1 MDGDEIAT
9 GVENLEPMSILL
21 FLATLCLNLLHLFPP
36 GLLSVTYSLVTMG
49 RTLSAQRHATVFCFV
64 SAYHLYF
71 NEINIFVAFVLRG
84 LDALTNEERITN
96 NLDAVATGLGLS
108 GATADVPSANAF
120 ARRCRVMRDELTK
133 VSLCY
138 ALVEVFSATDAMTFA
153 TRLRASD
160 QRSSSEKAASQSGG
174 KSDRSSRHS
183 HRHRDS
189 PDRRPLLE
197 PLAELEID
205 GKMVSVNYAKN
216 TFATM
221 YAFVTCLLEL
231 SCTPCL
237 SLLICFIS

>member
-1 MDGDEIAT
+1 M
-9 GVENLEPMSILL
+9 
-21 FLATLCLNLLHLFPP
+21 
-36 GLLSVTYSLVTMG
+36 
-49 RTLSAQRHATVFCFV
+49 
-64 SAYHLYF
+64 
-71 NEINIFVAFVLRG
+71 LRG

-96 NLDAVATGLGLS
+96 NLDAVATGIGLS

-138 ALVEVFSATDAMTFA
+138 ALVEVSSATDAMTFV

-160 QRSSSEKAASQSGG
+160 QRTSSEKAASHSGG

-189 PDRRPLLE
+189 PDRRPRLE

-221 YAFVTCLLEL
+221 YVTNFL
-231 SCTPCL
+231 SYPYR
-237 SLLICFIS
+237 S